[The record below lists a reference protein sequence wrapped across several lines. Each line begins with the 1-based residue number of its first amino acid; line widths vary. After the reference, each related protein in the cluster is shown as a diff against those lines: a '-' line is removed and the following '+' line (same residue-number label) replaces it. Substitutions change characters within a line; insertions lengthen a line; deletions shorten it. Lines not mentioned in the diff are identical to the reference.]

1 MERKETDIF
10 SRTIVNKDGIVTRW
24 PKKQDERRAVLEYIR
39 SKIDKGRTYTEIEIN
54 ELIDKWHSF
63 GDCALIRRMMYDFFL
78 IERAED
84 GINYCVDESG
94 NTYAKALAGLIG
106 RVIRIDILLSPSHSA
121 DQVFEDKHPS

>member
-10 SRTIVNKDGIVTRW
+10 SRKIVNKDGIVTRW

-39 SKIDKGRTYTEIEIN
+39 SKIDKGRTYTEKEIN

-63 GDCALIRRMMYDFFL
+63 GDRALIRRMMYDFFL

-84 GINYCVDESG
+84 GSKYWLDESG
-94 NTYAKALAGLIG
+94 NT
-106 RVIRIDILLSPSHSA
+106 
-121 DQVFEDKHPS
+121 

>member
-10 SRTIVNKDGIVTRW
+10 SRNIVNKEGIVTRW

-63 GDCALIRRMMYDFFL
+63 GDHALIRRMMYDFFL

-84 GINYCVDESG
+84 GSKYWLGESG
-94 NTYAKALAGLIG
+94 NT
-106 RVIRIDILLSPSHSA
+106 
-121 DQVFEDKHPS
+121 